1 MAFITSGGTVIAYA
15 EASDVKDKDQRLFE
29 QNEVNFTDVPDAPGS
44 LNNYIEDL
52 TQKSTARINQKIRA
66 SAQWREYL
74 GIAGAGYSDINN
86 IPDFN
91 PSLILARKS
100 DFTDM
105 CCYYTLKEYLL
116 PKVADFGNP
125 ESAEVQKIKYIENKF
140 NDLFQELLAMMDWYD
155 SDASGAVTDSE
166 KRTRFE
172 LTRRTRGRRSISW
185 VR

>member
-1 MAFITSGGTVIAYA
+1 MAFITSGGTVLAYA
-15 EASDVKDKDQRLFE
+15 EAVDVRDKDQRLFE

-44 LNNYIEDL
+44 LSNYIEDL

-74 GIAGAGYSDINN
+74 GFVGNGYDINN

-91 PSLILARKS
+91 PSRIITRKS

-105 CCYYTLKEYLL
+105 CCYHTLKEYLI

-125 ESAEVQKIKYIENKF
+125 ESAEVQKIQYYENKF
-140 NDLFQELLAMMDWYD
+140 NDLFTELLAMMDWYD
-155 SDASGAVTDSE
+155 DDADGIVEDGE
-166 KRTRFE
+166 KRVRIE
-172 LTRRTRGRRSISW
+172 LNRRTRGRKAVSW

>member
-1 MAFITSGGTVIAYA
+1 MAFIISGSTVLAYA
-15 EASDVKDKDQRLFE
+15 EAVDVRDKDQRLFE
-29 QNEVNFTDVPDAPGS
+29 QNEINFTDVPDAPGN
-44 LNNYIEDL
+44 LQNYIEDL

-74 GIAGAGYSDINN
+74 GLVGNGYDINN

-91 PSLILARKS
+91 PSRILARKS

-105 CCYYTLKEYLL
+105 CCYYTLKEYLI

-125 ESAEVQKIKYIENKF
+125 ESAEVQKIQYFENKF
-140 NDLFQELLAMMDWYD
+140 NDLFNELLAMMDWYD
-155 SDASGAVTDSE
+155 NDADGTVEDGE
-166 KRTRFE
+166 KRTRFDI
-172 LTRRTRGRRSISW
+172 TRRTRGRRSVSW

>member
-1 MAFITSGGTVIAYA
+1 MAFITSGSTVLAYA
-15 EASDVKDKDQRLFE
+15 EAVDVRDKDQRLFE
-29 QNEVNFTDVPDAPGS
+29 QNEINFTDVPDAPGN
-44 LNNYIEDL
+44 LQNYIEDL

-74 GIAGAGYSDINN
+74 GFVGNGYDINS

-91 PSLILARKS
+91 PSRILARKS

-105 CCYYTLKEYLL
+105 CCYYTLKEYLI

-125 ESAEVQKIKYIENKF
+125 ESAEVQKIQYFENKF
-140 NDLFQELLAMMDWYD
+140 NDLFNELLAMMDWYD
-155 SDASGAVTDSE
+155 NDADGSVQDDE
-166 KRTRFE
+166 KRTRFDI
-172 LTRRTRGRRSISW
+172 TRRTRGRRSVSW

>member
-1 MAFITSGGTVIAYA
+1 MAFITSGGTVLAYA
-15 EASDVKDKDQRLFE
+15 EAVDVRDKDQRLFE
-29 QNEVNFTDVPDAPGS
+29 QNEINFTDVPDAPGN
-44 LNNYIEDL
+44 LQNYIEDL

-74 GIAGAGYSDINN
+74 GFVGNGYDINN

-91 PSLILARKS
+91 PSRIISRKS

-105 CCYYTLKEYLL
+105 CCYYTLKEYLI

-125 ESAEVQKIKYIENKF
+125 ESAEVMKIQYFENKF
-140 NDLFQELLAMMDWYD
+140 NDLFNELLAMMDWYD
-155 SDASGAVTDSE
+155 NDADGSVQDDE
-166 KRTRFE
+166 KRTRFDI
-172 LTRRTRGRRSISW
+172 TRRTRGRRSVSW

>member
-1 MAFITSGGTVIAYA
+1 MAFITSGGTVLAYA
-15 EASDVKDKDQRLFE
+15 EAVDVRDKDQRLFE
-29 QNEVNFTDVPDAPGS
+29 QNEINFTDVPDAPGS
-44 LNNYIEDL
+44 LQNYIEDL

-74 GIAGAGYSDINN
+74 GFVGNGYDINN

-91 PSLILARKS
+91 PSRIISRKS

-105 CCYYTLKEYLL
+105 CCYYTLKEYLI

-125 ESAEVQKIKYIENKF
+125 ESAEVQKIQYFENKF
-140 NDLFQELLAMMDWYD
+140 NDLFNELLAIMDWYD
-155 SDASGAVTDSE
+155 NDADGSVQDDE
-166 KRTRFE
+166 KRTRFDI
-172 LTRRTRGRRSISW
+172 TRRTRGRRSVSW

>member
-1 MAFITSGGTVIAYA
+1 MAFITSGSTVLAYA
-15 EASDVKDKDQRLFE
+15 EAVDVRDKDQRLFE
-29 QNEVNFTDVPDAPGS
+29 QNEINFTDVPDAPGN
-44 LNNYIEDL
+44 LQNYIEDL

-74 GIAGAGYSDINN
+74 GFVGNGYDINS

-91 PSLILARKS
+91 PSRILARKS

-105 CCYYTLKEYLL
+105 CCYYTLKEYLI

-125 ESAEVQKIKYIENKF
+125 ESAEVQKIQYFENKF
-140 NDLFQELLAMMDWYD
+140 NDLFNELLAMMDWYD
-155 SDASGAVTDSE
+155 SDADGSVQDDE
-166 KRTRFE
+166 KRTRFDI
-172 LTRRTRGRRSISW
+172 TRRTRGRRSVSW

>member
-1 MAFITSGGTVIAYA
+1 MAFITSGGTVLAYA
-15 EASDVKDKDQRLFE
+15 EAVDVRDKDQRLFE
-29 QNEVNFTDVPDAPGS
+29 QNEVNFTDVPDAPGNLS
-44 LNNYIEDL
+44 NYIEDL

-74 GIAGAGYSDINN
+74 GIAGSGYSDINS
-86 IPDFN
+86 IPAFN
-91 PSLILARKS
+91 PNLILSRKS

-125 ESAEVQKIKYIENKF
+125 ESAEVQKIQYYENKF
-140 NDLFQELLAMMDWYD
+140 NDIFNELLAMMDWYD
-155 SDASGAVTDSE
+155 SNADGSVEDTE
-166 KRTRFE
+166 KRTRFD
-172 LTRRTRGRRSISW
+172 LTRRTRGRKAVSW